1 LLLENGVPDIT
12 PADRLKI
19 VALSRTF
26 PPAVALT
33 LIDEYVGG
41 AVKIPKELE
50 IPALVFGLQGVM
62 LLGWIL
68 MFLIL

>member
-1 LLLENGVPDIT
+1 M
-12 PADRLKI
+12 
-19 VALSRTF
+19 
-26 PPAVALT
+26 
-33 LIDEYVGG
+33 
-41 AVKIPKELE
+41 KIPKELE